1 MTIREEISREEFSDQ
16 IKSAFAGVKPSQE
29 LMSRLNDKNRKKRKI
44 RYSAIKI
51 AAAAAAVFIIG
62 GSAVYAASEMN
73 FIDIFG
79 NYVHVAD
86 SELADSLMGAVHNFR
101 YKVSDDDYAI
111 RINGVSGDSSN
122 MILIA
127 EIYRKDGTPVT
138 DYLKNFPED
147 ETDIYMPENHY
158 VRSFSGAS
166 SSWHSEINK
175 DGNIQMYYE
184 VSLSESTIKGKRF
197 YACGSDIYSFSLLND
212 LREKNNVYVWYNPSE
227 KKNEFKT
234 YLSDEIVDISDE
246 DIIGLRLDWNFSFI
260 YNPSEKSES
269 VKKCS
274 DTDSS
279 FELYNNIIFFS
290 SDGKAGTESKEI
302 WLTCKPSNIAFTS
315 VEGEMV
321 YSFEDI
327 FLSDN
332 DVSENSNYI
341 TAPVFQTDGE
351 SCNDIYI
358 IKEDGSRIDLI
369 FGACKDDVSGNIR
382 TVNTSIQYIEYTG
395 ESNDEHRK
403 YNRVFA
409 DVSEFSELYINGT
422 VYKLE

>member
-1 MTIREEISREEFSDQ
+1 
-16 IKSAFAGVKPSQE
+16 
-29 LMSRLNDKNRKKRKI
+29 MSRL
-44 RYSAIKI
+44 
-51 AAAAAAVFIIG
+51 
-62 GSAVYAASEMN
+62 
-73 FIDIFG
+73 

-101 YKVSDDDYAI
+101 YKVSD
-111 RINGVSGDSSN
+111 
-122 MILIA
+122 
-127 EIYRKDGTPVT
+127 
-138 DYLKNFPED
+138 
-147 ETDIYMPENHY
+147 
-158 VRSFSGAS
+158 
-166 SSWHSEINK
+166 
-175 DGNIQMYYE
+175 
-184 VSLSESTIKGKRF
+184 
-197 YACGSDIYSFSLLND
+197 
-212 LREKNNVYVWYNPSE
+212 
-227 KKNEFKT
+227 
-234 YLSDEIVDISDE
+234 EIVDISDE
-246 DIIGLRLDWNFSFI
+246 DVIGLRLDWNFSFI

-274 DTDSS
+274 DTDNS

-290 SDGKAGTESKEI
+290 SDGGSGTESKEI

-403 YNRVFA
+403 YNQVFA